1 MILSQKQN
9 TNLILFTLGI
19 GALVGCLNMMIFNV
33 ALPTMA
39 TVFDAPLSKVQWLT
53 SGYMLA
59 AGMMIPAVGYLGD
72 RFGYKRLY
80 SFILIVV
87 LFCSFIGIFA
97 WCIEFLIVIRFI
109 TGLTCGMLASLSLAM
124 MYRYLPVSQHTN
136 AATVWGMAN
145 MLGAIFPTVLT
156 GLILSVADWRF
167 LLLFT
172 VPFLIIDLIICMY
185 VLPKDTAFKSGKLD
199 FTGLFLLGFG
209 SFALLF
215 AFSNLSKWGFSAQF
229 FVVLAVGTVAIGTYC
244 FQNKNNNDAVLN
256 LGVFKHK
263 RYVAA
268 FLAFGFNTMATCIVA
283 FLMPLFLQ
291 NGLGVTPLMTGMIM
305 LPASIIS
312 TLTMPIASKFYDTIG
327 ENRLGAFGVSIVII
341 GSLPF
346 LVATPETAI
355 ALVIVIQ
362 MLRNCGMSIFN
373 LVSTNAQMSAIP
385 VELSGHASAMTSW
398 FGQMVNALMVGIA
411 SNVIDIRIHAV
422 NATTTEEIAWAYTS
436 STNMIVAVSCVVLLC
451 VIPLSLKYFRKKAT
465 SKM

>member
-1 MILSQKQN
+1 MSQKDN
-9 TNLILFTLGI
+9 STFILLALGL

-80 SFILIVV
+80 LFILTTVLICSIVGV
-87 LFCSFIGIFA
+87 FA
-97 WCIEFLIVIRFI
+97 WCIEFLIVVRFI
-109 TGLTCGMLASLSLAM
+109 TGLTCGMMASLSLAM

-145 MLGAIFPTVLT
+145 MLGAILPTVLT

-172 VPFLIIDLIICMY
+172 VPFLLLNLIVCLRI
-185 VLPKDTAFKSGKLD
+185 LPADTISQKSKLD
-199 FTGLFLLGFG
+199 FVGLFLLGFG

-215 AFSNLSKWGFSAQF
+215 AFSNLSKWGFSTKF
-229 FVVLAVGTVAIGTYC
+229 FLILTIGAIAIIVYC
-244 FQNKNNNDAVLN
+244 MQNKNNPQAVLN
-256 LGVFKHK
+256 LSVFHHK

-268 FLAFGFNTMATCIVA
+268 FIAFGFNTMAVCIVA

-312 TLTMPIASKFYDTIG
+312 TLTMPIAGKFYNKVGEKNLAVIG
-327 ENRLGAFGVSIVII
+327 LSIVIV

-346 LVATPETAI
+346 LVATPETAVF
-355 ALVIVIQ
+355 LVIVIQ
-362 MLRNCGMSIFN
+362 MIRNCGMSIFN

-411 SNVIDIRIHAV
+411 SNVIDMRIAATGAV
-422 NATTTEEIAWAYTS
+422 TTEEIAWAYTS
-436 STNMIVAVSCVVLLC
+436 STNMIVAVSCAALLC
-451 VIPLSLKYFRKKAT
+451 VIPIALKFFRSKAEL
-465 SKM
+465 KA

>member
-1 MILSQKQN
+1 MTQKDN
-9 TNLILFTLGI
+9 ATLILLTLGL

-39 TVFDAPLSKVQWLT
+39 TVFNAPLSTVQWLT

-59 AGMMIPAVGYLGD
+59 AGIMIPAVGYLGD

-80 SFILIVV
+80 MFILITVLTCSVV
-87 LFCSFIGIFA
+87 GIFA

-109 TGLTCGMLASLSLAM
+109 TGMTCGMLASLSLAM

-136 AATVWGMAN
+136 AATIWGMAN

-172 VPFLIIDLIICMY
+172 VPFLAIDIILCLRI
-185 VLPKDTAFKSGKLD
+185 LPADTSMKTGKLD
-199 FTGLFLLGFG
+199 FVGLFLLGFG

-215 AFSNLSKWGFSAQF
+215 AFSNLSKWGFSAKF
-229 FVVLAVGTVAIGTYC
+229 FIILIIGAVAVITYC
-244 FQNKNNNDAVLN
+244 LQNKNNDSAVLN
-256 LGVFKHK
+256 LSVFKHK

-268 FLAFGFNTMATCIVA
+268 FIAFGFNTMATCIVA

-312 TLTMPIASKFYDTIG
+312 TLTMPIAGKFYNKVG
-327 ENRLGAFGVSIVII
+327 EKALAVIAITIVII

-346 LVATPETAI
+346 LVATPQTAI
-355 ALVIVIQ
+355 LLVVIVQ
-362 MLRNCGMSIFN
+362 MIRNCGMSIFN

-411 SNVIDIRIHAV
+411 SNVIDMRIHAV
-422 NATTTEEIAWAYTS
+422 NAVTTEEIAWAYTS
-436 STNMIVAVSCVVLLC
+436 STNMIVAAACIALLC
-451 VIPLSLKYFRKKAT
+451 VIPLALKFFRSKADL
-465 SKM
+465 KA

>member
-1 MILSQKQN
+1 
-9 TNLILFTLGI
+9 
-19 GALVGCLNMMIFNV
+19 MMIFNV

-59 AGMMIPAVGYLGD
+59 AGIMIPAVGYLGD

-80 SFILIVV
+80 LFILTTV
-87 LFCSFIGIFA
+87 LLCSIIGIFA
-97 WCIEFLIVIRFI
+97 WCIEFLIVVRFI
-109 TGLTCGMLASLSLAM
+109 TGLTCCMMASLSLAM
-124 MYRYLPVSQHTN
+124 MYRYLPASQHTN

-145 MLGAIFPTVLT
+145 LLGAIFPTVLT

-172 VPFLIIDLIICMY
+172 VPFLVLDLILCWRI
-185 VLPKDTAFKSGKLD
+185 LPTDTATQKSKLD
-199 FTGLFLLGFG
+199 FVGLFLLGFG

-215 AFSNLSKWGFSAQF
+215 AFSNLSSWGFSTKF
-229 FVVLAVGTVAIGTYC
+229 FFTLLLGAMAIVCYC
-244 FQNKNNNDAVLN
+244 LQNKSNPHAVLN
-256 LGVFKHK
+256 LSVFSHK

-268 FLAFGFNTMATCIVA
+268 FIAFGFNTMAVCIVA

-291 NGLGVTPLMTGMIM
+291 NGLGVTPLMAGMIM
-305 LPASIIS
+305 LPASIVS
-312 TLTMPIASKFYDTIG
+312 TLTMPIAGKFYNKIG
-327 ENRLGAFGVSIVII
+327 EKALAVIALSIVII

-346 LVATPETAI
+346 LVATPATAI
-355 ALVIVIQ
+355 LLVIIAQ
-362 MLRNCGMSIFN
+362 MVRNCGMSIFN

-411 SNVIDIRIHAV
+411 SNVIDMRIASVGAV
-422 NATTTEEIAWAYTS
+422 TTEEIAWAYAT
-436 STNMIVAVSCVVLLC
+436 STNLIVMVSCIALLC
-451 VIPLSLKYFRKKAT
+451 VIPIALKFFRSKADCT
-465 SKM
+465 TQSE

>member
-1 MILSQKQN
+1 LTQKDNSNVIL
-9 TNLILFTLGI
+9 LALGL

-39 TVFDAPLSKVQWLT
+39 VVFDAPLSTVQWLT

-59 AGMMIPAVGYLGD
+59 AGIMIPAVGYLGD

-80 SFILIVV
+80 LFILITV
-87 LFCSFIGIFA
+87 LTCSIIGVFA

-109 TGLTCGMLASLSLAM
+109 TGMTCGMLASLSLAM

-136 AATVWGMAN
+136 AATIWGMAN

-156 GLILSVADWRF
+156 GFILSVADWRF

-172 VPFLIIDLIICMY
+172 VPFLVVDIALCLRI
-185 VLPKDTAFKSGKLD
+185 LPADTAMKTGKMD
-199 FTGLFLLGFG
+199 FLGLFLLGFG

-229 FVVLAVGTVAIGTYC
+229 FIILAVGAISVITYC
-244 FQNKNNNDAVLN
+244 VLNKDKDDAVLN
-256 LGVFKHK
+256 LHVFKHK

-268 FLAFGFNTMATCIVA
+268 FTAFGFNTMAVCIVA

-291 NGLGVTPLMTGMIM
+291 NGLGVTPLMTGIIM

-312 TLTMPIASKFYDTIG
+312 TFTMPIAGKFYDKVGEKALAVIG
-327 ENRLGAFGVSIVII
+327 LSIVII

-346 LVATPETAI
+346 LVATPQMAI
-355 ALVIVIQ
+355 FIVIIAQ
-362 MLRNCGMSIFN
+362 MVRNCGMSIFN

-411 SNVIDIRIHAV
+411 SNVIDMRIHAA
-422 NATTTEEIAWAYTS
+422 NAVTTREIAWAYTS
-436 STNMIVAVSCVVLLC
+436 STNMIVAVSCIALLC
-451 VIPLSLKYFRKKAT
+451 VIPLALKFFRSKA
-465 SKM
+465 

>member
-1 MILSQKQN
+1 MAQKDNSTFIL
-9 TNLILFTLGI
+9 LALGL

-39 TVFDAPLSKVQWLT
+39 TVFHSPLSTVQWLT

-59 AGMMIPAVGYLGD
+59 AGIMIPAVGYLGD

-80 SFILIVV
+80 LFILITV
-87 LFCSFIGIFA
+87 LICSIVGIFA

-136 AATVWGMAN
+136 AATIWGMAN

-156 GLILSVADWRF
+156 GLILSIADWRF

-172 VPFLIIDLIICMY
+172 VPFLIIDILLCLRT
-185 VLPKDTAFKSGKLD
+185 LPADTARKTGKLD
-199 FTGLFLLGFG
+199 FVGLFLLGFG

-229 FVVLAVGTVAIGTYC
+229 FGILSIGAIAVTAYC
-244 FQNKNNNDAVLN
+244 FQNKNNDSAVLN
-256 LGVFKHK
+256 LSVFKHK

-312 TLTMPIASKFYDTIG
+312 TLTMPIAGKFYNKVG
-327 ENRLGAFGVSIVII
+327 ERALAVIAISIVIT

-346 LVATPETAI
+346 LVATPQTAI
-355 ALVIVIQ
+355 LLVVIVQ
-362 MLRNCGMSIFN
+362 MIRNCGMSIFN

-411 SNVIDIRIHAV
+411 SNVIDMRIHAV
-422 NATTTEEIAWAYTS
+422 NAVTTEEIAWAYTS
-436 STNMIVAVSCVVLLC
+436 STNMIVAASCIALLC
-451 VIPLSLKYFRKKAT
+451 VIPLALKFFRSKADL
-465 SKM
+465 KA

>member
-1 MILSQKQN
+1 MTQKDN
-9 TNLILFTLGI
+9 ATLILLTLGL

-39 TVFDAPLSKVQWLT
+39 TVFNAPLSTVQWLT

-59 AGMMIPAVGYLGD
+59 AGIMIPAVGYLGD

-80 SFILIVV
+80 LFILVTV
-87 LFCSFIGIFA
+87 LTCSVIGVFA

-109 TGLTCGMLASLSLAM
+109 TGMTCGMLASLSLAM
-124 MYRYLPVSQHTN
+124 MYRYLPASQHTN
-136 AATVWGMAN
+136 AATIWGMAN

-172 VPFLIIDLIICMY
+172 VPFLAIDIILCLRI
-185 VLPKDTAFKSGKLD
+185 LPADTSMKTGKLD
-199 FTGLFLLGFG
+199 FVGLFLLGFG

-215 AFSNLSKWGFSAQF
+215 AFSNLSKWGFSAKF
-229 FVVLAVGTVAIGTYC
+229 FIIIIIGAVAVITYC
-244 FQNKNNNDAVLN
+244 LQNKNNDSAVLN
-256 LGVFKHK
+256 LSVFKHK

-268 FLAFGFNTMATCIVA
+268 FIAFGFNTMATCIVA

-312 TLTMPIASKFYDTIG
+312 TLTMPIAGKFYNQVG
-327 ENRLGAFGVSIVII
+327 EKALAVIAITIVII

-346 LVATPETAI
+346 LVATPQTAI
-355 ALVIVIQ
+355 LLVVIVQ
-362 MLRNCGMSIFN
+362 MIRNCGMSIFN

-411 SNVIDIRIHAV
+411 SNVIDMRIHAV
-422 NATTTEEIAWAYTS
+422 NAVTTEEIAWAYTS
-436 STNMIVAVSCVVLLC
+436 STNMIVAAACIALLC
-451 VIPLSLKYFRKKAT
+451 VIPLALKFFRSKADL
-465 SKM
+465 KA

>member
-1 MILSQKQN
+1 MAQKGN
-9 TNLILFTLGI
+9 SNLILFALGL

-80 SFILIVV
+80 LFILTVV
-87 LFCSFIGIFA
+87 LICSIAGTFA
-97 WCIEFLIVIRFI
+97 WCIEFLIVVRFI
-109 TGLTCGMLASLSLAM
+109 TGLTCGMMASLSLAM
-124 MYRYLPVSQHTN
+124 MYRYLPTSQHTN
-136 AATVWGMAN
+136 AATIWGMAN

-172 VPFLIIDLIICMY
+172 VPFLVIDLIVCLRI
-185 VLPKDTAFKSGKLD
+185 LPADTTLKSGKLD
-199 FTGLFLLGFG
+199 FVGLFLLGFG

-215 AFSNLSKWGFSAQF
+215 AFSNLSKWGFSLQF
-229 FVVLAVGTVAIGTYC
+229 FTILAIGAIAVIIYC
-244 FQNKNNNDAVLN
+244 VLNRSNDDAVLN
-256 LGVFKHK
+256 LSVFKHK

-268 FLAFGFNTMATCIVA
+268 FIAFGFNTMATCIVA

-312 TLTMPIASKFYDTIG
+312 TLTMPIASKFYNKVG
-327 ENRLGAFGVSIVII
+327 ENRLGALGVAIVIL

-346 LVATPETAI
+346 LVATPEMAI
-355 ALVIVIQ
+355 ALVIIIQ
-362 MLRNCGMSIFN
+362 MIRNCGMSIFN

-411 SNVIDIRIHAV
+411 SNVIDMRIHAV
-422 NATTTEEIAWAYTS
+422 NAITTEEIAWAYTS
-436 STNMIVAVSCVVLLC
+436 STNMIVAVSCIALLC
-451 VIPLSLKYFRKKAT
+451 VIPLALKFFRSKAEL
-465 SKM
+465 KA

>member
-1 MILSQKQN
+1 LAQKDN
-9 TNLILFTLGI
+9 SNLILFALGL

-80 SFILIVV
+80 LFILTVV
-87 LFCSFIGIFA
+87 LICSIAGTFA
-97 WCIEFLIVIRFI
+97 WCIEFLIVVRFI
-109 TGLTCGMLASLSLAM
+109 TGLTCGMMASLSLAM
-124 MYRYLPVSQHTN
+124 MYRYLPTSQHTN
-136 AATVWGMAN
+136 AATIWGMAN

-172 VPFLIIDLIICMY
+172 VPFLVIDLIVCLRI
-185 VLPKDTAFKSGKLD
+185 LPADTTLKSGKLD
-199 FTGLFLLGFG
+199 FVGLFLLGFG

-215 AFSNLSKWGFSAQF
+215 AFSNLSKWGFSLQF
-229 FVVLAVGTVAIGTYC
+229 FTILAIGAIAVIIYC
-244 FQNKNNNDAVLN
+244 VLNRSNDDAVLN
-256 LGVFKHK
+256 LSVFKHK

-268 FLAFGFNTMATCIVA
+268 FIAFGFNTMATCIVA

-312 TLTMPIASKFYDTIG
+312 TLTMPIASKFYNKVG
-327 ENRLGAFGVSIVII
+327 ENRLGALGVAIVIL

-346 LVATPETAI
+346 LVATPEMAI
-355 ALVIVIQ
+355 ALVIIIQ
-362 MLRNCGMSIFN
+362 MIRNCGMSIFN

-411 SNVIDIRIHAV
+411 SNVIDMRIHAV
-422 NATTTEEIAWAYTS
+422 NAITTEEIAWAYTS
-436 STNMIVAVSCVVLLC
+436 STNMIVAVSCIALLC
-451 VIPLSLKYFRKKAT
+451 VIPLALKFFRSKAEL
-465 SKM
+465 KA

>member
-1 MILSQKQN
+1 MTQKDN
-9 TNLILFTLGI
+9 ATLILLTLGL

-39 TVFDAPLSKVQWLT
+39 TVFNAPLSTVQWLT

-59 AGMMIPAVGYLGD
+59 AGIMIPAVGYLGD

-80 SFILIVV
+80 MFILITVLTCSVV
-87 LFCSFIGIFA
+87 GIFA

-109 TGLTCGMLASLSLAM
+109 TGMTCGMLASLSLAM

-136 AATVWGMAN
+136 AATIWGMAN

-172 VPFLIIDLIICMY
+172 VPFLAIDIILCLRI
-185 VLPKDTAFKSGKLD
+185 LPADTSMKTGKLD
-199 FTGLFLLGFG
+199 FVGLFLLGFG

-215 AFSNLSKWGFSAQF
+215 AFSNLSKWGFSAKF
-229 FVVLAVGTVAIGTYC
+229 FIILIIGAVAVITYC
-244 FQNKNNNDAVLN
+244 LQNKNNDSAVLN
-256 LGVFKHK
+256 LSVFKHK

-268 FLAFGFNTMATCIVA
+268 FIAFGFNTMATCIVA

-312 TLTMPIASKFYDTIG
+312 TLTMPIAGKFYNKVG
-327 ENRLGAFGVSIVII
+327 EKALAVIAISIVII

-346 LVATPETAI
+346 LVATPQTAI
-355 ALVIVIQ
+355 LLVVIVQ
-362 MLRNCGMSIFN
+362 MIRNCGMSIFN

-411 SNVIDIRIHAV
+411 SNVIDMRIHAV
-422 NATTTEEIAWAYTS
+422 NAVTTEEIAWAYTS
-436 STNMIVAVSCVVLLC
+436 STNMIVAAACIALLC
-451 VIPLSLKYFRKKAT
+451 VIPLALKFFRSKADL
-465 SKM
+465 KA

>member
-1 MILSQKQN
+1 MILAQKDN
-9 TNLILFTLGI
+9 SNLILFALGL

-80 SFILIVV
+80 LFILTVV
-87 LFCSFIGIFA
+87 LICSIAGTFA
-97 WCIEFLIVIRFI
+97 WCIEFLIVVRFI
-109 TGLTCGMLASLSLAM
+109 TGLTCGMMASLSLAM
-124 MYRYLPVSQHTN
+124 MYRYLPTSQHTN
-136 AATVWGMAN
+136 AATIWGMAN

-172 VPFLIIDLIICMY
+172 VPFLVIDLIVCLRI
-185 VLPKDTAFKSGKLD
+185 LPADTTLKSGKLD
-199 FTGLFLLGFG
+199 FVGLFLLGFG

-215 AFSNLSKWGFSAQF
+215 AFSNLSKWGFSLQF
-229 FVVLAVGTVAIGTYC
+229 FTILAIGAIAVIIYC
-244 FQNKNNNDAVLN
+244 VLNRNNDDAVLN
-256 LGVFKHK
+256 LSVFKHK

-268 FLAFGFNTMATCIVA
+268 FIAFGFNTMATCIVA

-312 TLTMPIASKFYDTIG
+312 TLTMPIASKFYNKVG
-327 ENRLGAFGVSIVII
+327 ENRLGALGVAIVIL

-346 LVATPETAI
+346 LVATPEMAI
-355 ALVIVIQ
+355 ALVIIIQ
-362 MLRNCGMSIFN
+362 MIRNCGMSIFN

-411 SNVIDIRIHAV
+411 SNVIDMRIHAV
-422 NATTTEEIAWAYTS
+422 NAITTEEIAWAYTS
-436 STNMIVAVSCVVLLC
+436 STNMIVAVSCIALLC
-451 VIPLSLKYFRKKAT
+451 VIPLALKFFRSKAEL
-465 SKM
+465 KA